1 MLPQDVGEGYRDV
14 YHHQHQDED
23 RAGVR
28 RAPSFAERIREA
40 ETRPAARVSLSY
52 PGVVTTNKP
61 SHFQP
66 RTGDGHLWSY
76 TNPNDKM
83 VPQPIY
89 LSINISIYYLFC
101 VY

>member
-40 ETRPAARVSLSY
+40 ETRPAARVRVR
-52 PGVVTTNKP
+52 GVTQ
-61 SHFQP
+61 SQ
-66 RTGDGHLWSY
+66 
-76 TNPNDKM
+76 
-83 VPQPIY
+83 
-89 LSINISIYYLFC
+89 
-101 VY
+101 